1 MDGSNTLLGSSS
13 TLGTGMT
20 GGWSLRSGIL
30 PDETGAG
37 LVGFLILGSAVDV
50 DGLGLRLLARSLLR
64 LSTERDR
71 ERRLGR
77 LAGDGVRRV
86 LGLFLSGDFT
96 DLTTED
102 GTSNFLDVDADLFV
116 SSDSLLLVVTV
127 GTMTSGTSIC
137 TG

>member
-1 MDGSNTLLGSSS
+1 
-13 TLGTGMT
+13 MT
-20 GGWSLRSGIL
+20 GGWSLHSGIL
-30 PDETGAG
+30 PDDTGAG
-37 LVGFLILGSAVDV
+37 RVGFLILGSAVDV

-71 ERRLGR
+71 ERRLGH

-86 LGLFLSGDFT
+86 LGLFRSGD
-96 DLTTED
+96 LTLMTED
-102 GTSNFLDVDADLFV
+102 GTSDFLEVDADLFG

-127 GTMTSGTSIC
+127 GTMTRGTSIC